1 MNKPTSRGVLES
13 VIKVPRLHHIETKN
27 LNSRRRTG
35 VTTLLISLMLLWCLA
50 PLQTSEAREFLQAL
64 PGYQFKFPR
73 DHAAHEDFRTEWW
86 YYTGHLE
93 TVDHKHFGYELTFFR
108 NGMAKA
114 DEKDHSPWKLNNI
127 YLAHFA
133 VSDIN
138 NKQFHYFQKL
148 NRGGRGPAAASSDNY
163 YVYNENWFVEQL
175 GKQMVLRA
183 EAPGLAIHLDLDSA
197 KPEVIHGENGISQ
210 KAACKGC
217 ASHYYSLTRLQ
228 TNGFIYI
235 DGKPAAV
242 TGTSWMDHEFG
253 SNQLTS
259 EQVGWDWFSVQLS
272 NNTELMLYL
281 MRNSKGGIDPNSSGT
296 VIRSDGSTRHLKIA
310 DFKVTSTK
318 KWKSPSSKGEYPM
331 EWLVE
336 IPSEQCKLKIT
347 PAFERQELE
356 TDKSTGVTYWE
367 GASTTEGSFRQK
379 PVKGEAYVEMTGYS
393 AQFKNSL

>member
-1 MNKPTSRGVLES
+1 MKRN
-13 VIKVPRLHHIETKN
+13 H
-27 LNSRRRTG
+27 
-35 VTTLLISLMLLWCLA
+35 LLRPSSLLFLLASFALPAYQNC
-50 PLQTSEAREFLQAL
+50 EAREFHQAL
-64 PGYQFKFPR
+64 PGYVFKFPR

-93 TVDHKHFGYELTFFR
+93 TQDHKKYGYELTFFR

-114 DEKDHSPWKLNNI
+114 DDRDHSPWKLNNV

-133 VSDIN
+133 VSDIGD
-138 NKQFHYFQKL
+138 KKFHYFQKL
-148 NRGGRGPAAASSDNY
+148 NRGGQGPAGANSENY
-163 YVYNENWFVEQL
+163 YVYNETWFVERL
-175 GKQMVLRA
+175 GKHTVLRA
-183 EAPGLAIHLDLDSA
+183 DSPGFAIHLDLDSA
-197 KPEVIHGENGISQ
+197 KPEVVHGENGVSQ

-217 ASHYYSLTRLQ
+217 ASHYYSLTRMQ
-228 TNGFIYI
+228 TDGFIYV

-253 SNQLTS
+253 SNQLTN

-281 MRNSKGGIDPNSSGT
+281 MRNAKGGIDPNSSGT
-296 VIRSDGSTRHLKIA
+296 VVRPDGSTRHLKID
-310 DFKVTSTK
+310 DFKVTATK
-318 KWKSPSSKGEYPM
+318 KWKSPTSNGVYPM

-336 IPSEQCKLKIT
+336 VPSEQCKLKVT
-347 PAFERQELE
+347 PAFEGQELE

-367 GASTTEGSFRQK
+367 GASSAEGVFQQK

-393 AQFKNSL
+393 KQFKNNI

>member
-1 MNKPTSRGVLES
+1 VL
-13 VIKVPRLHHIETKN
+13 KVN
-27 LNSRRRTG
+27 
-35 VTTLLISLMLLWCLA
+35 LLILRNLSLSLSLSLLLLMLLCA
-50 PLQTSEAREFLQAL
+50 TPLQTCEAREFLQAL
-64 PGYQFKFPR
+64 PGYQFKFPQ

-93 TVDHKHFGYELTFFR
+93 TADHKHYGYELTFFR

-138 NKQFHYFQKL
+138 NRQFHYFQKL
-148 NRGGRGPAAASSDNY
+148 NRGGRGPAGASSDNY

-175 GKQMVLRA
+175 GKEMVLRA
-183 EAPGLAIHLDLDSA
+183 EAPGLAIHLDLNSA
-197 KPEVIHGENGISQ
+197 KPEIIHGENGVSQ

-235 DGKPAAV
+235 DGKPTAV

-259 EQVGWDWFSVQLS
+259 EQVGWDWFSLQLS

-296 VIRSDGSTRHLKIA
+296 VIRPDGSTRHLKLT
-310 DFKVTSTK
+310 DFKVTATK
-318 KWKSPSSKGEYPM
+318 KWKSPSSKGVYPM
-331 EWLVE
+331 EWQVE

-347 PAFERQELE
+347 PDFEGQELE

-367 GASTTEGSFRQK
+367 GASTAEGSFQQK

-393 AQFKNSL
+393 AKFKNNI